1 MHSCC
6 TWPGLLISVKPA
18 CDVEEEYGNRIPMLM
33 EDHKETAE
41 IRAQEN
47 QVMCFS
53 VAAKQSPFY
62 WVIVVVW
69 GGTAIS

>member
-1 MHSCC
+1 
-6 TWPGLLISVKPA
+6 
-18 CDVEEEYGNRIPMLM
+18 VEEEYGNRIPMLM